1 VKPRAKSCRR
11 SPRPR
16 AAIRHYSVAG
26 LPLRSGPPGAREA
39 RVPECHLNPKCVGRR
54 LRSYVG
60 LYGKRIKERGSEAP
74 FEFFRKDCWLARYC
88 RFSSPSYWS
97 TSTSFSRFPP
107 WRTAYSPAVMADTF
121 SEVHSYAMG
130 TISLAMPFGRHPNL
144 SNGLSRSAD
153 CGTS

>member
-1 VKPRAKSCRR
+1 MKPRAKSCRR

-16 AAIRHYSVAG
+16 PRFALTRLLASLREVVLLAPAKQGFQSVTSILSASVAG
-26 LPLRSGPPGAREA
+26 SEVTSGCTENVSRKGD
-39 RVPECHLNPKCVGRR
+39 PKR
-54 LRSYVG
+54 L
-60 LYGKRIKERGSEAP
+60 
-74 FEFFRKDCWLARYC
+74 FEFFRKDCWLARHS

-107 WRTAYSPAVMADTF
+107 WRTAYLPAVLADTF

-144 SNGLSRSAD
+144 SHGVESKH
-153 CGTS
+153 